1 MKYFLDFSDW
11 RYNSKNKYVLLWQIS
26 DVALLQNMQKL
37 NFTTF
42 LNKICR
48 ELRKIRETDWFS
60 CKNHETKKKKSL
72 KLFWV
77 GGLLSGFAQN
87 MQSVNF
93 GDQNWFAQWKREV
106 SIKQEEVK
114 RVKGDAGQGNMKF
127 RHYIT

>member
-1 MKYFLDFSDW
+1 MLHY
-11 RYNSKNKYVLLWQIS
+11 YKNT
-26 DVALLQNMQKL
+26 QKL

-77 GGLLSGFAQN
+77 GGLLSGKAEN

-93 GDQNWFAQWKREV
+93 GDQNWFAQW
-106 SIKQEEVK
+106 IKQKKISSFPMGSEYKTRGGEK
-114 RVKGDAGQGNMKF
+114 S
-127 RHYIT
+127 

>member
-26 DVALLQNMQKL
+26 DVAPLQNMQKL

-48 ELRKIRETDWFS
+48 ELRRIRETYCFS

-77 GGLLSGFAQN
+77 GGLLSGIAQN

-93 GDQNWFAQWKREV
+93 GDQNWFAQW
-106 SIKQEEVK
+106 IKQKKISSFPMGSEYKTRGGEK
-114 RVKGDAGQGNMKF
+114 S
-127 RHYIT
+127 

>member
-1 MKYFLDFSDW
+1 MYFFG
-11 RYNSKNKYVLLWQIS
+11 K
-26 DVALLQNMQKL
+26 
-37 NFTTF
+37 F
-42 LNKICR
+42 LMLHYYK
-48 ELRKIRETDWFS
+48 T
-60 CKNHETKKKKSL
+60 CKNSILLLSWIKFAENKEKYGRQIGLVVKIMKQKKKN
-72 KLFWV
+72 FWV
-77 GGLLSGFAQN
+77 GGLLSGIAQN